1 MEPYRGKGEGRT
13 PRSRQRPAGR
23 QRDSCLNEERRLQ
36 ALPPLTCRL
45 DCRMVAKVGSAA
57 FNGLAAAAA
66 AAAAPPRVGEVG
78 RLLPPK
84 GSAAPPPAT
93 LPALAEEGCDGGCL
107 AWEYWR
113 ST

>member
-1 MEPYRGKGEGRT
+1 MEPYREEEGRA
-13 PRSRQRPAGR
+13 PRSRQCPAGK
-23 QRDSCLNEERRLQ
+23 QRDYCLNEERRLQ
-36 ALPPLTCRL
+36 ALPPRTCRL
-45 DCRMVAKVGSAA
+45 DWRMAAKVGSAA
-57 FNGLAAAAA
+57 FKGLVAAATAA
-66 AAAAPPRVGEVG
+66 APRVGEVG
-78 RLLPPK
+78 RLPPK